1 MATPLHNNINASYSV
16 HYAIVRN
23 NNNIDCG
30 IVFHAVQ
37 MVASDE
43 HPLEILLESA
53 SEGRMAKLIMILRDG
68 LTGSIDVSHYVCNT
82 S

>member
-1 MATPLHNNINASYSV
+1 MPTVLVILCIMPLYVITTTLIVVLYSMQ
-16 HYAIVRN
+16 YRPA
-23 NNNIDCG
+23 
-30 IVFHAVQ
+30 
-37 MVASDE
+37 VASDE